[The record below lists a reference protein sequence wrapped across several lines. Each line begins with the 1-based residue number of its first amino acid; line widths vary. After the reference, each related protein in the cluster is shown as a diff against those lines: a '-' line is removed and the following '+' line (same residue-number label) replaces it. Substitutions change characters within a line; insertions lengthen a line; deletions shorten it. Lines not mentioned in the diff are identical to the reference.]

1 MTRITFLRLAAIAAL
16 FSCTMISSASA
27 ADFRGSDL
35 LVPVAS
41 RTAGAHGSIWRTDLT
56 VSNLSMSMT
65 GAVSVVITFSSE
77 GEQSFITRVIEP
89 RQTVVLDDVVLN
101 AFERSEAIG
110 TIRITSG
117 TEGALLAANARI
129 YNAGSPSGE
138 FGQGV
143 LALPVDGLTRD
154 HDLTGLTGTAG
165 NRTNVGISNP
175 WDVPNGF
182 VISLYDGDGMNRGS
196 FESSVGPRQVVQLND
211 VFASFSAAP
220 VAGATVQVVSQFPVY
235 TYASIVR
242 SDSGDA
248 RFIPGTGFAR
258 GHDVLL
264 PTVCSYAAP
273 VNVIPPER
281 TAAPGWIVKLIDEET
296 DPAGRVAF
304 LAERYGF
311 IPTDTYDSLK
321 AFTALLTPQ
330 QIAALRC
337 DTAVAYIQQNELTP
351 PPSEG

>member
-1 MTRITFLRLAAIAAL
+1 MTRITFRWVAACAAL
-16 FSCTMISSASA
+16 ISCSMISSASA

-41 RTAGAHGSIWRTDLT
+41 RTPGANGSIWRTDLT
-56 VSNLSMSMT
+56 VTNLSTT
-65 GAVSVVITFSSE
+65 GPVSIAITFTSE
-77 GEQSFITRVIEP
+77 GEQSFTTRVIEP
-89 RQTVVLDDVVLN
+89 RETIVLDDVVLTV
-101 AFERSEAIG
+101 FDRSDAIG

-117 TEGALLAANARI
+117 TEGAQLAANARI
-129 YNAGSPSGE
+129 YNAGSSSGE

-154 HDLTGLTGTAG
+154 HYLTGLTGTGG

-182 VISLYDGDGMNRGS
+182 IIALYDRDGMNRGS
-196 FESSVGPRQVVQLND
+196 FTSSVGPRQVVQLND

-220 VAGATVQVVSQFPVY
+220 VAGATVHVVSEFPVY

-242 SDSGDA
+242 GDSGDA

-264 PTVCSYAAP
+264 STVCSYAAP
-273 VNVIPPER
+273 VNVVPPER

-296 DPAGRVAF
+296 DPVGRIAF
-304 LAERYGF
+304 LAGRYGF
-311 IPTDTYDSLK
+311 VPTNIFDALK
-321 AFTALLTPQ
+321 MFTAPLTPQ

-337 DTAVAYIQQNELTP
+337 DTSVAYIQQNEVIP
-351 PPSEG
+351 PP